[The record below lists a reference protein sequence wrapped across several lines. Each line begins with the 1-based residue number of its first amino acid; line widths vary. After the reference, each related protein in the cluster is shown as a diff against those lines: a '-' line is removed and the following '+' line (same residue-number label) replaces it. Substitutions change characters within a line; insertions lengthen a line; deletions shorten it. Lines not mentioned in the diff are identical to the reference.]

1 MSDNFKTAKT
11 ALAKLHQDMEAISR
25 LPKPSYLSVIEQ
37 LERTMEPIR
46 RQQLEISR
54 ALEMSGAASRIKEIA
69 SANLHW
75 QEVIKQSTASSRI
88 AESLQAVHRSW
99 LDQLKPL
106 QQEFSQL
113 SQLQASAKL
122 TLCDTSLRLA
132 ATERL
137 MADID
142 FEAIRSRFQIEM
154 PVISGLESSIA
165 HVATSYGSLAESLRE
180 ISDITRL
187 PAFVLPGATREIY
200 TTSFALETLR
210 PLDEWNE
217 EDAET
222 EIQLVAEAELETLGC
237 IALLQQVDPVLAR
250 PYIGARDALR
260 GNNADRA
267 RHILSSL
274 RELWNHLLRRLA
286 PDESVAAWIPGIT
299 DQKDLLHEGKPTR
312 RARVLYV
319 CRELNNDP
327 LTDFLMHDTR
337 ALVKLI
343 ELFNRVHELETE
355 LTDEQLRAILLKTDS
370 WLMYILQIW
379 AGGGWQIVQR
389 PCYSSIISKM
399 DGLPGNR
406 SEHVGFVDVQE

>member
-1 MSDNFKTAKT
+1 MDIMSDDLKSAKS
-11 ALAKLHQDMEAISR
+11 ALAKLHQDMEAINR
-25 LPKPSYLSVIEQ
+25 LAKPSYFNVIEQ
-37 LERTMEPIR
+37 MERTLEPIR

-54 ALEMSGAASRIKEIA
+54 VLEMSGVVARIQEIA
-69 SANLHW
+69 GANQHW
-75 QEVIKQSTASSRI
+75 QELIKQTTATSRI
-88 AESLQAVHRSW
+88 AESLAATHQSW
-99 LDQLKPL
+99 LERIKPI
-106 QQEFSQL
+106 QHDFSHFSQI
-113 SQLQASAKL
+113 QASAKL
-122 TLCDTSLRLA
+122 ALCDTSLRLA

-137 MADID
+137 MAGID

-165 HVATSYGSLAESLRE
+165 HVSASYGSLAESLRE

-200 TTSFALETLR
+200 TTSFALETLY
-210 PLDEWNE
+210 PWDERDE

-222 EIQLVAEAELETLGC
+222 EIQLVAEAELETSGC
-237 IALLQQVDPVLAR
+237 IALLQQVDPGLAR
-250 PYIGARDALR
+250 PYIGARDALY
-260 GNNADRA
+260 GNNTDRA

-286 PDESVAAWIPGIT
+286 PNDLVVAWIPGIAN
-299 DQKDLLHEGKPTR
+299 QKDLLHEGKPTR

-343 ELFNRVHELETE
+343 ELFNRVHELETK
-355 LTDEQLRAILLKTDS
+355 LTDEQLRAIVLKTES
-370 WLMYILQIW
+370 WLMYILQIS
-379 AGGGWQIVQR
+379 AGNFN
-389 PCYSSIISKM
+389 K
-399 DGLPGNR
+399 
-406 SEHVGFVDVQE
+406 

>member
-1 MSDNFKTAKT
+1 MTDDNIKTAKT
-11 ALAKLHQDMEAISR
+11 ALAKIHQDMESINR
-25 LPKPSYLSVIEQ
+25 LAKPSYLSVIEQ
-37 LERTMEPIR
+37 MERTLEPIR
-46 RQQLEISR
+46 RQQLEITR
-54 ALEMSGAASRIKEIA
+54 ALEMAGAATRIQEIVG
-69 SANLHW
+69 ANQHW
-75 QEVIKQSTASSRI
+75 QDLIKQATATSRI
-88 AESLQAVHRSW
+88 AESISAAHQSW
-99 LDQLKPL
+99 LDTIKPI
-106 QQEFSQL
+106 QHDFSHI

-122 TLCDTSLRLA
+122 ALCDTSLRLA

-137 MADID
+137 MAGID

-154 PVISGLESSIA
+154 PIISGLESSIA
-165 HVATSYGSLAESLRE
+165 HVAASYGNLAESLRE

-210 PLDEWNE
+210 PWDERD
-217 EDAET
+217 EDEAET
-222 EIQLVAEAELETLGC
+222 EIQFVAEAELETSGC
-237 IALLQQVDPVLAR
+237 IALLQQVDPGLAR
-250 PYIGARDALR
+250 PYIGARDALY

-286 PDESVAAWIPGIT
+286 PDDLVAAWIPGVSN
-299 DQKDLLHEGKPTR
+299 QKDLLHDGKPTR

-319 CRELNNDP
+319 CRELNNEP
-327 LTDFLMHDTR
+327 LIDFLIHDTR

-370 WLMYILQIW
+370 WLMYILQI
-379 AGGGWQIVQR
+379 
-389 PCYSSIISKM
+389 SS
-399 DGLPGNR
+399 GN
-406 SEHVGFVDVQE
+406 FFK

>member
-1 MSDNFKTAKT
+1 MSEDLKTAKM
-11 ALAKLHQDMEAISR
+11 ALVKIHQDMEAINR
-25 LPKPSYLSVIEQ
+25 LARPPYLNVIEQ
-37 LERTMEPIR
+37 MERTLEPIR

-54 ALEMSGAASRIKEIA
+54 ALEMSGAAARIQKIV
-69 SANLHW
+69 SANQHL
-75 QEVIKQSTASSRI
+75 QEVIKQATASSRI
-88 AESLQAVHRSW
+88 AESLQAAHRSW

-113 SQLQASAKL
+113 SQLQVSAKL
-122 TLCDTSLRLA
+122 ALCNVSLQLT

-137 MADID
+137 MAGID
-142 FEAIRSRFQIEM
+142 FEAIRSHFQIEM

-165 HVATSYGSLAESLRE
+165 HVVASYGSLAESLRE

-200 TTSFALETLR
+200 TTSFALESLR
-210 PLDEWNE
+210 PWDEHDE

-222 EIQLVAEAELETLGC
+222 EIQLVAEAELETSGC
-237 IALLQQVDPVLAR
+237 IALLQQVEPGLAR
-250 PYIGARDALR
+250 PYIGARDALN

-286 PDESVAAWIPGIT
+286 PDDLVTAWILGVPN
-299 DQKDLLHEGKPTR
+299 QKDLLHEGKPTR

-337 ALVKLI
+337 ALLKLI

-355 LTDEQLRAILLKTDS
+355 LTDEQLRALLLKTDS
-370 WLMYILQIW
+370 WLMYILK
-379 AGGGWQIVQR
+379 
-389 PCYSSIISKM
+389 ISM
-399 DGLPGNR
+399 GN
-406 SEHVGFVDVQE
+406 FQK

>member
-1 MSDNFKTAKT
+1 MKMSDDLKTAKT
-11 ALAKLHQDMEAISR
+11 VLAKLHHDMEAINK
-25 LPKPSYLSVIEQ
+25 LAKPSYLSVIEQ
-37 LERTMEPIR
+37 MERTLEPIR

-54 ALEMSGAASRIKEIA
+54 ALEMSGAAARIQEIV
-69 SANLHW
+69 SANQHW
-75 QEVIKQSTASSRI
+75 QDLIKQATATSRI
-88 AESLQAVHRSW
+88 AESLSAAHQSW
-99 LDQLKPL
+99 LDTIRPVQHD
-106 QQEFSQL
+106 FSHI

-122 TLCDTSLRLA
+122 ALCDTSLRLA

-137 MADID
+137 MAGID
-142 FEAIRSRFQIEM
+142 FEAIRGRFQIEM
-154 PVISGLESSIA
+154 PVIAGLESSIA
-165 HVATSYGSLAESLRE
+165 HVAASYGGLAESLRE

-200 TTSFALETLR
+200 TTSFAIETLR
-210 PLDEWNE
+210 PWDDWDEDE
-217 EDAET
+217 AET
-222 EIQLVAEAELETLGC
+222 EIQLVAEAELETSGC
-237 IALLQQVDPVLAR
+237 IALLQQVDPGLAR
-250 PYIGARDALR
+250 PYIGARDALY

-286 PDESVAAWIPGIT
+286 PDDLVSAWIPAVSN
-299 DQKDLLHEGKPTR
+299 QKDLLHDGKPTR

-327 LTDFLMHDTR
+327 LTDFLIHDTR

-370 WLMYILQIW
+370 WLMYILQI
-379 AGGGWQIVQR
+379 
-389 PCYSSIISKM
+389 SSGSFHK
-399 DGLPGNR
+399 
-406 SEHVGFVDVQE
+406 

>member
-1 MSDNFKTAKT
+1 MDIMPDDLKSAKS
-11 ALAKLHQDMEAISR
+11 ALAKLHQDMEAINR
-25 LPKPSYLSVIEQ
+25 LAKPSYSNVIEQ
-37 LERTMEPIR
+37 MERTLEPIR

-54 ALEMSGAASRIKEIA
+54 AFELSGAMARIQEIA
-69 SANLHW
+69 SANQHW
-75 QEVIKQSTASSRI
+75 QELIKQTTATSRI
-88 AESLQAVHRSW
+88 AESLTAAHQSW
-99 LDQLKPL
+99 LDTIKPI
-106 QQEFSQL
+106 QHDFSHL

-122 TLCDTSLRLA
+122 ALCDTSLRLT

-137 MADID
+137 MAGID
-142 FEAIRSRFQIEM
+142 FEAIKSRFQIEM

-165 HVATSYGSLAESLRE
+165 HAAASYGSLAESLRE

-210 PLDEWNE
+210 PWDERD
-217 EDAET
+217 EDEAET
-222 EIQLVAEAELETLGC
+222 EIQLVAEVELETSGC
-237 IALLQQVDPVLAR
+237 IALLQQVDPGLAR
-250 PYIGARDALR
+250 PYLGARDALY

-299 DQKDLLHEGKPTR
+299 NQKDLLHEGKPTR

-337 ALVKLI
+337 ALVKMI
-343 ELFNRVHELETE
+343 ELFNRVHELETA
-355 LTDEQLRAILLKTDS
+355 LTDEQLRAIVLRTES
-370 WLMYILQIW
+370 WLMYLLQIS
-379 AGGGWQIVQR
+379 V
-389 PCYSSIISKM
+389 
-399 DGLPGNR
+399 GNF
-406 SEHVGFVDVQE
+406 HK

>member
-1 MSDNFKTAKT
+1 MTDDNIKTAKT
-11 ALAKLHQDMEAISR
+11 ALAKLHQDMEAINK
-25 LPKPSYLSVIEQ
+25 LAKPSYLSVIEQ
-37 LERTMEPIR
+37 MERTLEPIR

-54 ALEMSGAASRIKEIA
+54 ALELSGAAARIQEIVSANQHWQDLIKQATATSRI
-69 SANLHW
+69 
-75 QEVIKQSTASSRI
+75 T
-88 AESLQAVHRSW
+88 ESLSAAHQSW
-99 LDQLKPL
+99 LDTIKPI
-106 QQEFSQL
+106 QHDFSKL

-122 TLCDTSLRLA
+122 ALCDTSLRLA

-137 MADID
+137 MGGID
-142 FEAIRSRFQIEM
+142 FEAIRGRFQIEM
-154 PVISGLESSIA
+154 PVIAGLESSIA
-165 HVATSYGSLAESLRE
+165 HVAASYGGLAESIRE

-210 PLDEWNE
+210 PWDERD
-217 EDAET
+217 EDEAET
-222 EIQLVAEAELETLGC
+222 EIQLVAEAELETSGC

-250 PYIGARDALR
+250 PYIGARDALY

-286 PDESVAAWIPGIT
+286 PDDLVAAWIPGVSN
-299 DQKDLLHEGKPTR
+299 QKDLLHEGKPTR

-319 CRELNNDP
+319 CRELNNEP

-355 LTDEQLRAILLKTDS
+355 LTDEQLRAILIRTDS
-370 WLMYILQIW
+370 WLMYILQI
-379 AGGGWQIVQR
+379 
-389 PCYSSIISKM
+389 SS
-399 DGLPGNR
+399 GNF
-406 SEHVGFVDVQE
+406 HK

>member
-1 MSDNFKTAKT
+1 MPDNLKTAKS
-11 ALAKLHQDMEAISR
+11 ALAKIHQDMEFINR
-25 LPKPSYLSVIEQ
+25 LTKPSYLSVIEQ
-37 LERTMEPIR
+37 MERTLEPIR
-46 RQQLEISR
+46 RQQLEITR
-54 ALEMSGAASRIKEIA
+54 ALEMAGAATRIQGIA
-69 SANLHW
+69 GANQHW
-75 QEVIKQSTASSRI
+75 QDLIKQATATSRI
-88 AESLQAVHRSW
+88 AESISAAHQSW
-99 LDQLKPL
+99 LDTIKPI
-106 QQEFSQL
+106 QHDFSHI

-122 TLCDTSLRLA
+122 ALCDTSLRLA

-137 MADID
+137 MAGID

-165 HVATSYGSLAESLRE
+165 HVAASYGNLAESLRE

-210 PLDEWNE
+210 PWDERD
-217 EDAET
+217 EDEAET
-222 EIQLVAEAELETLGC
+222 EIQFVAEAELETSGC
-237 IALLQQVDPVLAR
+237 IALLQQVDPGLAR
-250 PYIGARDALR
+250 PYIGARDALY

-286 PDESVAAWIPGIT
+286 PDDLVAAWIPGVSN
-299 DQKDLLHEGKPTR
+299 QKDLLHEGKPTR

-337 ALVKLI
+337 ALVKMI
-343 ELFNRVHELETE
+343 ELFNRVHELETA
-355 LTDEQLRAILLKTDS
+355 LTDEQLRAILLRTDS
-370 WLMYILQIW
+370 WLMYILQI
-379 AGGGWQIVQR
+379 
-389 PCYSSIISKM
+389 SS
-399 DGLPGNR
+399 GNF
-406 SEHVGFVDVQE
+406 HK

>member
-1 MSDNFKTAKT
+1 MPDNLKTAKS
-11 ALAKLHQDMEAISR
+11 ALAKIHQDMEFINR
-25 LPKPSYLSVIEQ
+25 LTKPSYLSVIEQ
-37 LERTMEPIR
+37 MERTLEPIR
-46 RQQLEISR
+46 RQQLEITR
-54 ALEMSGAASRIKEIA
+54 ALEMAGAATRIQGIA
-69 SANLHW
+69 GANQHW
-75 QEVIKQSTASSRI
+75 QDLIKQATATSRI
-88 AESLQAVHRSW
+88 AESISAAHQSW
-99 LDQLKPL
+99 LDTIKPI
-106 QQEFSQL
+106 QHDFSHI

-122 TLCDTSLRLA
+122 ALCDTSLRLA

-137 MADID
+137 MAGID

-165 HVATSYGSLAESLRE
+165 HVAASYGNLAESLRE

-210 PLDEWNE
+210 PWDERD
-217 EDAET
+217 EDEAET
-222 EIQLVAEAELETLGC
+222 EIQFVAEAELETSGC
-237 IALLQQVDPVLAR
+237 IALLQQVDPGLAR
-250 PYIGARDALR
+250 PYIGARDALY

-286 PDESVAAWIPGIT
+286 PDDLVAAWIPGVSN
-299 DQKDLLHEGKPTR
+299 QKDLLHDGKPTR

-319 CRELNNDP
+319 CRELNNEP

-343 ELFNRVHELETE
+343 ELFNRVHELETA
-355 LTDEQLRAILLKTDS
+355 LTDEQLRAILIRTDS
-370 WLMYILQIW
+370 WLMYILQI
-379 AGGGWQIVQR
+379 
-389 PCYSSIISKM
+389 SS
-399 DGLPGNR
+399 GNF
-406 SEHVGFVDVQE
+406 HK